1 MTPPAHRAKFGGPKR
16 ATAAGAPP
24 PPADSRPRQRAAG
37 QRALE
42 RLRQGPATVADLTR
56 LIYGDAPL
64 ANVRALIIALRTRGY
79 EITHDWQGYHLVSE
93 PETNAAGRATRSPA
107 QAIYALLTTRGNLY
121 KQCDCGATATHVA
134 LFHQL
139 TADNR
144 TRFINALPVCVSCT
158 VAFTDAEQIYTME
171 QAYELAKIPAP
182 TPAEPG
188 RPRGRPPTSADR
200 LGHGDPGDD
209 PGPSE

>member
-16 ATAAGAPP
+16 AVADAAPRRPP
-24 PPADSRPRQRAAG
+24 TRSAGSRAIA
-37 QRALE
+37 
-42 RLRQGPATVADLTR
+42 RLRRGPATGDDLTR

-64 ANVRALIIALRTRGY
+64 KTLQALIGTLRDQGY
-79 EITHDWQGYHLVSE
+79 VITHDWKGYHLVSE

-107 QAIYALLTTRGNLY
+107 QALYALFTTRGNLY
-121 KQCDCGATATHVA
+121 KQCDCGVSATHVA

-139 TADNR
+139 TIGTE
-144 TRFINALPVCVSCT
+144 TRFINTLPVCDSC
-158 VAFTDAEQIYTME
+158 AALFTDAEQILKME
-171 QAYELAKIPAP
+171 EAYAMAKISLP